1 MYDSIILTRIPT
13 IKNMKFSVHYF
24 LFLLVVI
31 NSTTIINL
39 TVTIEISLKLRHNI
53 VMASIPYGLL
63 KFEPMIKKPVVVN
76 HAFFFSINGINS
88 FVYINSV
95 IIQRL

>member
-1 MYDSIILTRIPT
+1 
-13 IKNMKFSVHYF
+13 MKFSVHYF

-53 VMASIPYGLL
+53 VMANIPYGLL
-63 KFEPMIKKPVVVN
+63 KFEPMIKKQVVVN
-76 HAFFFSINGINS
+76 HAFFFSITFSWINS
-88 FVYINSV
+88 SVYINSV

>member
-1 MYDSIILTRIPT
+1 
-13 IKNMKFSVHYF
+13 MKFSVYYF
-24 LFLLVVI
+24 LFLLIFI

-39 TVTIEISLKLRHNI
+39 TVTIEISLKLRHKI
-53 VMASIPYGLL
+53 VMANIPYRLL

-76 HAFFFSINGINS
+76 HAFFFSITFSGINS